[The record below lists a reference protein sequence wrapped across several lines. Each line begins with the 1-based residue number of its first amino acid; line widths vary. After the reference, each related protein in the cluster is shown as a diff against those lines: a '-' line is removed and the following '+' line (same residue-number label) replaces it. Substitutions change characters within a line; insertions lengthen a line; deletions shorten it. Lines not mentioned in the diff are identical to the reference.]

1 MYVTTVTGFDYWIRH
16 LCIIKLI
23 KLIKLMKMTIKQF
36 IPALSWLPNYKKK
49 NLKGDISAGLTV
61 GVMLIP
67 QGMAYAMIAG
77 LPPIYGLYAA
87 TIPLIIYALL
97 GTSRQLAVGPVAMV
111 SLLTAA
117 GVGALAEGGTETYI
131 MLAITLAFLVGA
143 IQFLLGVFKLGFL
156 VNFLSHPVI
165 SGFTSAAALIIGLSQ
180 LKHLLGIN
188 IPGSH
193 HIHTILISAFEKFG
207 EINWLI
213 FAVGI
218 AGIIIIKGVK
228 LINKSIPGPLAAVL
242 FGTLAVWGFGLA
254 DKGVKIVGEVPSG
267 LPGFSLPSLDMVT
280 LQSLVPVALAIALV
294 SFMES
299 IAVAKAIQAKHK
311 DYKVLPN
318 QELIALGMANIGGS
332 FLQSYPTTGGFSRTA
347 INDQSGANTGLA
359 SIISA
364 LLIVL
369 TLLFLT
375 PLFYFLPKAILASV
389 IMVAVFGLIDV
400 KEARHLWKANKTDFW
415 MLVVTFIATLTL
427 GIEQGI
433 GLGVI
438 LSLVMVIFRTTRPHV
453 AILGRVP
460 QTTHYR
466 NVDRFEGLEEPEGLK
481 ILRFDAQLYFAN
493 TSFFKDT
500 LEELLANH
508 KNLKVLLL
516 DFGTISQMDSSAI
529 HALEEVVDDYRA
541 NGKEIY
547 FSGVKGP
554 VRDAMTRGHI
564 IEKIGKQN
572 FFMSKEDAV
581 GFYRDQK
588 NQTTGSYILQTNV

>member
-1 MYVTTVTGFDYWIRH
+1 LYVTTVTGFDYWIRH
-16 LCIIKLI
+16 LCII

-541 NGKEIY
+541 NGKGIY